1 MPFPDPGAPV
11 TRRPVTQRPV
21 TQRPVTQRPVTQG
34 PAARERQFFS
44 PAGSEYTIAFCTPI
58 LHTHLPSMVLDV
70 HSRKTLGQQCC
81 TGTMCRVVRRTD
93 VRRFARDSAYPQ
105 VVSAWRRKTQ
115 CVCLVCV
122 VVCMCNGN
130 CATHGASR
138 GIQHSQHD
146 IRACE

>member
-1 MPFPDPGAPV
+1 M
-11 TRRPVTQRPV
+11 QL
-21 TQRPVTQRPVTQG
+21 
-34 PAARERQFFS
+34 RQNCNS
-44 PAGSEYTIAFCTPI
+44 MSYVKDYEG
-58 LHTHLPSMVLDV
+58 LPSMVLDV

-81 TGTMCRVVRRTD
+81 TGTMCKVVRRTD

-146 IRACE
+146 IRACEYLRPVGMLSIGFVRSLFVSFNFGVARVASQICSFVFLS